1 MLTSRRKGAWMLTS
15 RVSSLSES
23 RPTLSEVTWQP
34 LSPLNRAIAANTL
47 GFKRIAFWGIAFF
60 VA

>member
-1 MLTSRRKGAWMLTS
+1 MLTS

-23 RPTLSEVTWQP
+23 TLLDVTSQP
-34 LSPLNRAIAANTL
+34 LSPLNRAIAANTF
-47 GFKRIAFWGIAFF
+47 GFKQIAFWGIAFF